1 MNPQLQPRPTIK
13 DIARA
18 CGVSEAT
25 VSYVLNGKRVLK
37 PDTRERVFRVMREMN
52 YHPSA
57 VARGLSSKKV
67 NTIGILFGAVDSIEF
82 VTNAYASGLLKGI
95 MICAQREGFDVTFFT
110 AVWKSAEVSAPP
122 LRDGRTDGIL
132 AIAPTQSTDILPGVC
147 SLGMPLVVISADPGA
162 EVANVDIDNRL
173 GALLAVRHLVQL
185 GHKRIAYLMGNEDL
199 ASFTPRR
206 RGYLDALAEAEIPVS
221 PGLMVVSHF
230 DGSMAFEQASKL
242 LRQQEPP
249 TAIFA
254 GNDSIAL
261 GVIEAA
267 RCLGVQVPS
276 QLSVVGFDDAPA
288 ALMVTPNLTTVRQ
301 PLREIGETATQL
313 LIQYVREPE
322 TAQARTT
329 LLPPELVVRGSTAPV
344 SR

>member
-1 MNPQLQPRPTIK
+1 
-13 DIARA
+13 
-18 CGVSEAT
+18 
-25 VSYVLNGKRVLK
+25 
-37 PDTRERVFRVMREMN
+37 
-52 YHPSA
+52 
-57 VARGLSSKKV
+57 
-67 NTIGILFGAVDSIEF
+67 
-82 VTNAYASGLLKGI
+82 
-95 MICAQREGFDVTFFT
+95 
-110 AVWKSAEVSAPP
+110 
-122 LRDGRTDGIL
+122 
-132 AIAPTQSTDILPGVC
+132 
-147 SLGMPLVVISADPGA
+147 
-162 EVANVDIDNRL
+162 
-173 GALLAVRHLVQL
+173 
-185 GHKRIAYLMGNEDL
+185 
-199 ASFTPRR
+199 
-206 RGYLDALAEAEIPVS
+206 
-221 PGLMVVSHF
+221 MVVSHF